1 MSRPDRTVVM
11 RGACAVVLAGA
22 IPWAAPAM
30 AQPPPCDSWQEE
42 LEVVFPD
49 RIAQGTNGQL
59 VVRWKEGSSTSTPVT
74 HLVAQVDD
82 GPVLAAA
89 VPAPG
94 SETLIPV
101 SAGSRSAVRMAVSWQ
116 QDTGEV
122 LACAGTETGVAK
134 ATPSRKA
141 LVRYAGRMRPALIA
155 WGVEARPAMQ
165 YLDRGRALLQG
176 LAEDDIVGAL
186 RVAPQAGMAVGQAA
200 PILRRA
206 AQGFSTRAGRI
217 TPPRGMAPAQRRLTR
232 EFSRF
237 ARSVEVMGNVLG
249 RVDSPLALISAG
261 FTIAKISIAAP
272 GRKWAGEMVAN
283 YDAAGLATP
292 RWVTNLA
299 KE

>member
-1 MSRPDRTVVM
+1 MKGLDRTVVM
-11 RGACAVVLAGA
+11 RGTCVMILAGA
-22 IPWAAPAM
+22 IPLAAPAM
-30 AQPPPCDSWQEE
+30 AQPPACDGWQEE

-49 RIAQGTNGQL
+49 RIAQGTIGQ
-59 VVRWKEGSSTSTPVT
+59 VAVRWKEGASTSTPIT
-74 HLVAQVDD
+74 QLMAQVDD
-82 GPVLAAA
+82 DAVMAAD

-101 SAGSRSAVRMAVSWQ
+101 SAGSRSPVRMAVSWQ
-116 QDTGEV
+116 QDTGGV
-122 LACAGTETGVAK
+122 FACAGTETGVARV
-134 ATPSRKA
+134 TPSRA
-141 LVRYAGRMRPALIA
+141 SLVRYATRMRPALIA
-155 WGVEARPAMQ
+155 WGVDARSAMQ
-165 YLDRGRALLQG
+165 YLERGRALLQG
-176 LAEDDIVGAL
+176 LGEDDIVGAL

-217 TPPRGMAPAQRRLTR
+217 TPPRGMAPAQRRLAR

-261 FTIAKISIAAP
+261 FTIAKINIAAP

-283 YDAAGLATP
+283 YDAARLAAP

-299 KE
+299 KG